1 MGVLHRR
8 VVLFAACIVAVGG
21 VSAIAAPLSAQQR
34 EPLPPSAA
42 QAAQRIRQEQL
53 ELERLRQER
62 ATLEARM
69 RQFQSSARNLTQ
81 ERQNLDRQAEATA
94 RMVRSLD
101 DQLGTLYEEVNN
113 VNASV
118 VRTQDELALKQ
129 ATLKRRVQ
137 DIYKRGPLFALEAM
151 LSAESFGSLVARYK
165 YLHLAAKRD
174 RALVQRVQTLSE
186 QVTAQRFLLVRLQN
200 DVEANRREKA
210 DEEARLRRLEI
221 QRGRSLAQVEAQA
234 RQATQ
239 RLQQIARDEARLASV
254 LAALEESR
262 RRAEAAAA
270 RAGTPVPTAR
280 GLTTADL
287 GRLDWPVDGT
297 VVYRF
302 GRAVNPNRTDITW
315 NGMGIS
321 APIGTPV
328 KVIADGEVVWA
339 EPSGTY
345 GRMLII
351 QHGGGA
357 YSTYASLEEF
367 RVQKGARVK
376 KGDVIGTVGQAD
388 PDKPP
393 LLHLEIR
400 PQAQR
405 PVDPLEWLRRQR

>member
-1 MGVLHRR
+1 MV
-8 VVLFAACIVAVGG
+8 AACVVGALGASAVAT
-21 VSAIAAPLSAQQR
+21 PLAAQQR
-34 EPLPPSAA
+34 QPLPPSAA
-42 QAAQRIRQEQL
+42 QAAERIRREQL

-69 RQFQSSARNLTQ
+69 RQYQSSARNLTQ

-101 DQLGTLYEEVNN
+101 DQLGTLYEEVNT

-118 VRTQDELALKQ
+118 VRTQDELAIKQ
-129 ATLKRRVQ
+129 ATLTRRVQ

-210 DEEARLRRLEI
+210 EEEARLRRLEI

-234 RQATQ
+234 RQASQ
-239 RLQQIARDEARLASV
+239 RLQQIARDEARLTSV
-254 LAALEESR
+254 IAALEESR

-270 RAGTPVPTAR
+270 RSGGAAPAAR
-280 GLTTADL
+280 GLSTADL

-302 GRAVNPNRTDITW
+302 GRVVSPNPNRTDITW
-315 NGMGIS
+315 NGMGIG
-321 APIGTPV
+321 APIGTAV
-328 KVIADGEVVWA
+328 KVIADGEVVFA
-339 EPSGTY
+339 EPAGTY
-345 GRMLII
+345 GRMLIV

-357 YSTYASLEEF
+357 YSIYASLAEF
-367 RVQKGARVK
+367 RVQKGAQVK

-388 PDKPP
+388 PDPASR
-393 LLHLEIR
+393 R
-400 PQAQR
+400 PSRCSRGRGTSRRR
-405 PVDPLEWLRRQR
+405 PCR